1 MPLKRRHA
9 RIPAAI
15 AILALAAFAILWLA
29 ARSELARGRVAAL
42 IADVAG
48 QPTSIERMRIGL
60 LPTPSLEIGGLA
72 IAQPP
77 GYSGEPILSVGKLRL
92 EITWRSIFDLSDMHS
107 IEISDATARLVVG
120 ADGVGN
126 WSKLGAATPAES
138 DTAPQEAAD
147 WSIGALALERGAVDY
162 RDAATG
168 SRWQLTAITLGLKD
182 LAPRA
187 EFPLE
192 LSFGGIVDTNTIHFA
207 TKGRGRIDTDAGRY
221 EASALDFR
229 GWAGGEPLPLR
240 GAELKGALAR
250 VSYENASGV
259 ATLAGGRLNFAGIPA
274 SFDGRVD
281 FGNPSLIAA
290 VNVKTEPFAPRG
302 PAIILGHALPATT
315 DPAAFESLQL
325 ALEMAMQEGQ
335 LRLDPVTGRLDDT
348 NFSARIWPADRFV
361 RAQLD
366 QIDLNRYL
374 PPAAKSAAPDSN
386 SKKATLEAAVAELE
400 KLDLDAE
407 IRIGQARVAGA
418 SFRDAV
424 IRVERGEEPSP

>member
-1 MPLKRRHA
+1 MPLERRHA

-15 AILALAAFAILWLA
+15 AILALAAFAILWLV

-60 LPTPSLEIGGLA
+60 WPTPSLEIGGLA

-77 GYSGEPILSVGKLRL
+77 GYGGEPILSVGKVRL
-92 EITWRSIFDLSDMHS
+92 EIPWGSIFDLSDMKS
-107 IEISDATARLVVG
+107 IEISDATARLAVG

-126 WSKLGAATPAES
+126 WSKLGAATPAAS
-138 DTAPQEAAD
+138 DAVPQEAAD

-168 SRWQLTAITLGLKD
+168 SHWQLTAITLAAKD
-182 LAPRA
+182 LTPRA
-187 EFPLE
+187 EFPLV
-192 LSFGGIVDTNTIHFA
+192 LSFGGIFDPNTIHFA

-240 GAELKGALAR
+240 GAELTGALAR
-250 VSYENASGV
+250 ASYENASGI
-259 ATLAGGRLNFAGIPA
+259 ATLAGGRCNFAGIPA
-274 SFDGRVD
+274 SFDGRLD
-281 FGNPSLIAA
+281 FGNPSLVAA
-290 VNVKTEPFAPRG
+290 INVKTEPFAPRG
-302 PAIILGHALPATT
+302 PAIILGHPLPATT

-325 ALEMAMQEGQ
+325 AAEIVMQQGQ
-335 LRLDPVTGRLDDT
+335 LRLDPVTGRLDET
-348 NFSARIWPADRFV
+348 NFSARIRPAEHFV

-374 PPAAKSAAPDSN
+374 PPAAKTAPT
-386 SKKATLEAAVAELE
+386 KKATLEAAVAELQ

-424 IRVERGEEPSP
+424 IRVERDEEQGP

>member
-1 MPLKRRHA
+1 MPLKFRHA

-48 QPTSIERMRIGL
+48 QPTSIERMHIGL

-77 GYSGEPILSVGKLRL
+77 GYGNEPILSVGRLRL
-92 EITWRSIFDLSDMHS
+92 EIPWASIFDPSDVDS
-107 IEISDATARLVVG
+107 IEISDATARLVAS

-126 WSKLGAATPAES
+126 WSKLGTATPAGS
-138 DTAPQEAAD
+138 DAARQEAAD
-147 WSIGALALERGAVDY
+147 WSIGALDLERGAVDY

-168 SRWQLTAITLGLKD
+168 SHWQLTAITLGLKD

-192 LSFGGIVDTNTIHFA
+192 LSFGGIFHPNTIHFA
-207 TKGRGRIDTDAGRY
+207 MKGRGRIDTDAGRY

-240 GAELKGALAR
+240 GAELTGALAR
-250 VSYENASGV
+250 ASYETASGI
-259 ATLAGGRLNFAGIPA
+259 AILAGGRFNLAGMPA
-274 SFDGRVD
+274 SFDGRLD
-281 FGNPSLIAA
+281 FGNPSLVAA

-302 PAIILGHALPATT
+302 PAIILGHPLPATA

-325 ALEMAMQEGQ
+325 AAEIVMQEGQ

-348 NFSARIWPADRFV
+348 NFSARIRPADRFV
-361 RAQLD
+361 RA
-366 QIDLNRYL
+366 
-374 PPAAKSAAPDSN
+374 
-386 SKKATLEAAVAELE
+386 
-400 KLDLDAE
+400 
-407 IRIGQARVAGA
+407 
-418 SFRDAV
+418 
-424 IRVERGEEPSP
+424 

>member
-1 MPLKRRHA
+1 MPLKVRHA

-15 AILALAAFAILWLA
+15 AILALAAFAILWIA

-77 GYSGEPILSVGKLRL
+77 GFAGEPILSVGKLRL
-92 EITWRSIFDLSDMHS
+92 EMPWSSIFDLSAVNS
-107 IEISDATARLVVG
+107 IEIADATARLVAG

-126 WSKLGAATPAES
+126 WSKLGAATPAQS
-138 DTAPQEAAD
+138 DAAPQETAD

-162 RDAATG
+162 RDATTG
-168 SRWQLTAITLGLKD
+168 SHWQLTAITLAVKD

-187 EFPLE
+187 EFPIE
-192 LSFGGIVDTNTIHFA
+192 LSFGGIFDPNTIHFA
-207 TKGRGRIDTDAGRY
+207 TKGRGRIDTVAGRY

-240 GAELKGALAR
+240 GAELTGALAR
-250 VSYENASGV
+250 ASYENASGV
-259 ATLAGGRLNFAGIPA
+259 VTLTGGRFNLAGIPA
-274 SFDGRVD
+274 SFDGRLD
-281 FGNPSLIAA
+281 FGNPSLVAA

-302 PAIILGHALPATT
+302 PAIILGHPLPATT

-325 ALEMAMQEGQ
+325 AAEIVMQAGQ

-348 NFSARIWPADRFV
+348 NFSARIRPAEHFI
-361 RAQLD
+361 RARLD

-374 PPAAKSAAPDSN
+374 PPAAKSAATESR
-386 SKKATLEAAVAELE
+386 KATLEAAVAELQ

-407 IRIGQARVAGA
+407 IHIEKARVAGA
-418 SFRDAV
+418 TFRDAV
-424 IRVERGEEPSP
+424 IRIERGGVQRP